1 MALPLPSKALNV
13 NPKRSNPNQPVYVKL
28 INRIGEQLRTAGY
41 NKPDLNADLLIKQ
54 AKKKTG
60 LQDFGD
66 TSFRDGLDILTA
78 ELNDQAQLSQIGQIA
93 AYFNLLDHLCV
104 RLRLIDFRGRQP
116 QVTRQIIKRPLFITG
131 LPRTGTTMLYELIA
145 QDPSFRSPA
154 SWEVTRPFPPPK
166 KISYT
171 SDRRIQGVDRM
182 LALAE
187 KLSPGFRAIHAIGAK
202 LPQECVYILA
212 SHFISEQFGYM
223 YNIPKYRSWALTQD
237 MTASYQWHAH
247 FLQHLQV
254 DFGTGNWVLKA
265 PAHLAYLKY
274 LVAQYPDARIVWTH
288 RRPLEAISSFSSL
301 VCKLQSGFS
310 NAINPLAIG
319 EHEARHFSKIVSA
332 GMSDRGALDQRQVF
346 DVRFSALCSDPISV
360 IASLYEHF
368 EMPLSGEAEN
378 RMRQYLRQNPR
389 HLYGRHTYSPENFGL
404 DEIRERELYSEYVSC
419 FDDYLY

>member
-60 LQDFGD
+60 LRDFGD
-66 TSFRDGLDILTA
+66 ESFRDGLQILTA

-93 AYFNLLDHLCV
+93 AYFNLLDYLCV
-104 RLRLIDFRGRQP
+104 RLQLTAFRGGRP
-116 QVTRQIIKRPLFITG
+116 QVARQIIKRPLFITG
-131 LPRTGTTMLYELIA
+131 LPRTGTTILYELIA

-154 SWEVTRPFPPPK
+154 SWEVTKPIPPPK
-166 KISYT
+166 EKSYA
-171 SDRRIQGVDRM
+171 SDKRIRSVDRQ
-182 LALAE
+182 LVLAE

-223 YNIPKYRSWALTQD
+223 YNIPKYRNWALNQD
-237 MTASYQWHAH
+237 MTASYRWHAN

-254 DFGTGNWVLKA
+254 DFGAEHWVLKA

-274 LVAQYPDARIVWTH
+274 LVAQYPDAMIVWTH
-288 RRPLEAISSFSSL
+288 RRPLDAITSFSSL
-301 VCKLQSGFS
+301 VCTLQSGFS
-310 NAINPLAIG
+310 NVINPLAIG
-319 EHEARHFSKIVSA
+319 KHEVQHFSKIVSK
-332 GMSDRGALDQRQVF
+332 GMLDRSALGHRQIF
-346 DVRFSALCSDPISV
+346 DVNYSALCSDPISV
-360 IASLYEHF
+360 IASLYDHF
-368 EMPLSGEAEN
+368 DMQLSNEAES
-378 RMRQYLRQNPR
+378 RMRKYLIQRPKD
-389 HLYGRHTYSPENFGL
+389 LYGEHKYSPDDFGL
-404 DEIRERELYSEYVSC
+404 DEMREKELYSSYLSC
-419 FDDYLY
+419 FDDYLH